1 MAQGPPASRPQGLSE
16 GNNPTMM
23 RALTTAGTGMI
34 AQQFNLDTIANNL
47 ANVNTTGYKHQ
58 RAEFEDLM
66 YQTYKGS
73 STDSAAVQIGLGS
86 AFTASASDFSSGA
99 LQATSN
105 PLDLAIVGS
114 GFFQVQKPDGSIA
127 YTRDGSFKKDANG
140 LLVTSDGYPV
150 EPPITVP
157 PNATS
162 ISISGTG
169 AVSVT
174 IAGQNE
180 MQSIGQLQIATFPN
194 PAGLTRMGQN
204 LYMAGGASGDP
215 QVDNPGSNGAGELKS
230 GFLEGSNVQVVEEM
244 VKMIMA
250 QRSYEINSKA
260 IQTSDEMLSTI
271 NNLKR

>member
-1 MAQGPPASRPQGLSE
+1 
-16 GNNPTMM
+16 MM

-34 AQQFNLDTIANNL
+34 AQQFNLDTISNNL
-47 ANVNTTGYKHQ
+47 ANVNTTGFKHQ
-58 RAEFEDLM
+58 RAEFTDLM

-73 STDSAAVQIGLGS
+73 STNSGAVQVGLGS
-86 AFTASASDFSSGA
+86 AFSATASDFSEGA
-99 LQATSN
+99 LQNTAN

-114 GFFQVQKPDGSIA
+114 GFFQVQKADGALA
-127 YTRDGSFKKDANG
+127 YTRDGAFKRDANG
-140 LLVTSDGYPV
+140 LMVTSDGYPL
-150 EPPITVP
+150 EPPITIP
-157 PNATS
+157 ANATA
-162 ISISGTG
+162 ISVSNTG
-169 AVSVT
+169 VVSAT

-180 MQSIGQLQIATFPN
+180 LQEIGTIQLAVFPN

-204 LYMAGGASGDP
+204 LYAAGGASGDP
-215 QVDNPGSNGAGELKS
+215 QLANPGATGAGELQS

-250 QRSYEINSKA
+250 QRAYEINSKA